1 MKRKEISKVAEK
13 IRNWPKRN
21 TDRNA
26 MILVTA
32 LYSNFGDLKKKTYYL
47 LTYYLSSILRV
58 F

>member
-32 LYSNFGDLKKKTYYL
+32 LYSNFGDLKKKTFSHIIYL
-47 LTYYLSSILRV
+47 QS
-58 F
+58 